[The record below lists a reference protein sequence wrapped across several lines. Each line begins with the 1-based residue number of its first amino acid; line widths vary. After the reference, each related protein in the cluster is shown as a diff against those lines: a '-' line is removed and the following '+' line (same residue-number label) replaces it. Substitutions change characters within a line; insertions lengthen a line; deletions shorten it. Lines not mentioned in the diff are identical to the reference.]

1 MFTDMAGYTALGQE
15 NEHASLEL
23 LEGHRQLL
31 RPLFSKHAGREI
43 KTMGD
48 AFLVEFHSALE
59 ATLCAIDI
67 QSTVHSRNLERGE
80 KLQVRVG
87 IHVGDVVHQGNDV
100 LGDAVN
106 IASRIEPLAMPGGI
120 CLSEQVHDQIR
131 NKVPYQL
138 IKIQAGPL
146 KNVRERFDVYK
157 VVLPWDRSDAG
168 AETSPRLD
176 RRRVAV
182 LPFVNISPD
191 PADEYF
197 ADGMTEELISTMSR
211 IRGLS
216 VIARASVMG
225 YKGGQKKISD
235 VAKELEVGTV
245 LEGSI
250 RKAGNRLRITVQLID
265 SQTSDHRWAESYDRE
280 LRDVFA
286 VQSEISKTVAE
297 ALEVQF
303 MTEDR

>member
-1 MFTDMAGYTALGQE
+1 
-15 NEHASLEL
+15 
-23 LEGHRQLL
+23 
-31 RPLFSKHAGREI
+31 
-43 KTMGD
+43 
-48 AFLVEFHSALE
+48 
-59 ATLCAIDI
+59 
-67 QSTVHSRNLERGE
+67 
-80 KLQVRVG
+80 
-87 IHVGDVVHQGNDV
+87 
-100 LGDAVN
+100 
-106 IASRIEPLAMPGGI
+106 
-120 CLSEQVHDQIR
+120 
-131 NKVPYQL
+131 
-138 IKIQAGPL
+138 
-146 KNVRERFDVYK
+146 
-157 VVLPWDRSDAG
+157 
-168 AETSPRLD
+168 
-176 RRRVAV
+176 
-182 LPFVNISPD
+182 VNISPD